1 MKLTLLTRK
10 RKHINYIRDYI
21 FDIHRELSM
30 EVLEIDNLSGRQLN
44 AKVKVLKSKTQQMKK
59 YKKYLNLL
67 SF

>member
-1 MKLTLLTRK
+1 MKVNFKTRK
-10 RKHINYIRDYI
+10 QKHINYVRNYI
-21 FDIHRELSM
+21 FEMHMQLSR
-30 EVLEIDNLSGRQLN
+30 EVLDISDLSGRQLN